1 MIKNKIALTN
11 LGKYNE
17 GELVFEW
24 ISLPFTDD
32 ELQVA
37 LDKIGIN
44 SDYEEYFISDYELNI
59 NYEISEYE
67 NIEALN
73 DLFWRID
80 DLDDSQISDLN
91 IILEMESNLN
101 RALDILE
108 NNEYTIIDDVN
119 NNEDLGAGYIEEVYG
134 GIEELPRETLEQYF
148 DFEAFG
154 RDLSFEGF
162 NIKDGKAITLY

>member
-1 MIKNKIALTN
+1 MINKIALTN

-24 ISLPFTDD
+24 IDLPFTEN
-32 ELQVA
+32 ELNEA

-44 SDYEEYFISDYELNI
+44 EEYEEYFISDYELSI

-67 NIEALN
+67 NLQELN
-73 DLFWRID
+73 ELFWRID
-80 DLDDSQISDLN
+80 ELNDSQIDDLN
-91 IILEMESNLN
+91 CILEMENNLN

-108 NNEYTIIDDVN
+108 NNEYCIIDDVN
-119 NNEDLGAGYIEEVYG
+119 NNEDLGAGYIEEIYG

-148 DFEAFG
+148 DYESFG
-154 RDLSFEGF
+154 RDLGYEGF
-162 NIKDGKAITLY
+162 NIVNGKGISLY

>member
-1 MIKNKIALTN
+1 MINKIALTN

-32 ELQVA
+32 ELRVA

-44 SDYEEYFISDYELNI
+44 SNYEEYFISDYELSI

-80 DLDDSQISDLN
+80 ELNDSEIDDLN
-91 IILEMESNLN
+91 IILEMENNLN

-108 NNEYTIIDDVN
+108 NGEYCIINDVN
-119 NNEDLGAGYIEEVYG
+119 NNEDLGAGYIEEIYG

-148 DFEAFG
+148 DYESFG
-154 RDLSFEGF
+154 RDLGYEGF
-162 NIKDGKAITLY
+162 NIVNDKGITLY

>member
-1 MIKNKIALTN
+1 MINKIALTN

-32 ELQVA
+32 ELQTA

-44 SDYEEYFISDYELNI
+44 DNYEEYFISDYELSI

-67 NIEALN
+67 NLQELN
-73 DLFWRID
+73 ELFWRID
-80 DLDDSQISDLN
+80 ELNDSQIDDLN
-91 IILEMESNLN
+91 CILEMENNLN

-108 NNEYTIIDDVN
+108 NGEYCIIDDVN

-154 RDLSFEGF
+154 RDLGYEGF
-162 NIKDGKAITLY
+162 NVVNGKAINLY

>member
-1 MIKNKIALTN
+1 MNNKIALTN

-44 SDYEEYFISDYELNI
+44 SNYEEYFISDYDLSI
-59 NYEISEYE
+59 NYEVSEYE
-67 NIEALN
+67 NLQELN
-73 DLFWRID
+73 ELFWRID
-80 DLDDSQISDLN
+80 ELNDSQIDDLN
-91 IILEMESNLN
+91 IILDMENNLN

-108 NNEYTIIDDVN
+108 NNEYTVIDDVN
-119 NNEDLGAGYIEEVYG
+119 NNEGLGEGYIEEIYG

-148 DFEAFG
+148 DYEAFG

>member
-1 MIKNKIALTN
+1 MINKIALTN

-108 NNEYTIIDDVN
+108 NGEYCIIDDVN
-119 NNEDLGAGYIEEVYG
+119 NNEGLGEGYIEQIYG

>member
-1 MIKNKIALTN
+1 MINKIALTN

-32 ELQVA
+32 ELQTA
-37 LDKIGIN
+37 LNKIGIN
-44 SDYEEYFISDYELNI
+44 NDYEEYFISDYELSI

-67 NIEALN
+67 NLQELN
-73 DLFWRID
+73 NLFWRINE
-80 DLDDSQISDLN
+80 LNDSQIDDLN
-91 IILEMESNLN
+91 IILKMESNLN
-101 RALDILE
+101 RALSILE
-108 NNEYTIIDDVN
+108 NGEYCIIDNVN
-119 NNEDLGAGYIEEVYG
+119 NNEGLGEGYIEQIYG

-148 DFEAFG
+148 DYEAFG

-162 NIKDGKAITLY
+162 NIEDGKAISLY